1 MKRIAIW
8 GHSGGYGG
16 VERMIY
22 NFYKYMDKS
31 NIQYD
36 FLVPH
41 NYGKIA
47 FEDEILAMGGRV
59 FRILYSEGESL
70 IKSRKCWK
78 QYFKE
83 NPEVIGIH
91 LHTYFPYAF
100 PLKMAKKAGI
110 NIRIFHAHGSGE
122 KNENQ
127 SFISKI
133 KTKRVKKDID
143 KYPSKYAAC
152 GELAAK
158 SLFGEKDY
166 TWIKNGIEVSKF
178 AFDEGK
184 RAAIRSKYNIKDDDI
199 LVGQIGHLSNLK
211 QPLFTIEVV
220 EEALKKNNS
229 IKLFFIGDGPLYK
242 EVEKTIEEKGLNNNI
257 FLLGSMTDVSDYYQA
272 IDCLVLP
279 SLHEGFPVVLVEA
292 QTAGVRC
299 LISDNVTNQAIQTD
313 LCKMLDINDKDKWVD
328 SIIDLQPVSNR
339 EKYKDNILSKG
350 FDISDVVKEIEK
362 LYK

>member
-70 IKSRKCWK
+70 IKSRRTWK

-83 NPEVIGIH
+83 NPEVIGVH

-110 NIRIFHAHGSGE
+110 NIRIFHAHGSVE
-122 KNENQ
+122 EQ
-127 SFISKI
+127 SSQSIISKI
-133 KTKRVKKDID
+133 KTRIVKKEID
-143 KYPSKYAAC
+143 KYPTKYAAC

-158 SLFGEKDY
+158 SFFGEKDY
-166 TWIKNGIEVSKF
+166 IWIKNGIEISKF
-178 AFDEGK
+178 GFDEDK
-184 RAAIRSKYNIKDDDI
+184 RASIRSKYNIKDDDI
-199 LVGQIGHLSNLK
+199 VVGQIGHLSNVK

-220 EEALKKNNS
+220 EEALKKNNN
-229 IKLFFIGDGPLYK
+229 IKLLLVGDGPLAE
-242 EVEKTIEEKGLNNNI
+242 EVKKTIEEKKLNNNI
-257 FLLGSMTDVSDYYQA
+257 LLLGSMSDVSDIYQA
-272 IDCLVLP
+272 IDCLTLP
-279 SLHEGFPVVLVEA
+279 SLQEGFPVVLVEA

-299 LISDNVTNQAIQTD
+299 LVSNNVTEQVIQTD
-313 LCKMLDINDKDKWVD
+313 LCEMVDINSKEKWVE
-328 SIIDLQPVSNR
+328 SIVNCQPVDDR
-339 EKYKDNILSKG
+339 KKYQDNMLSKG
-350 FDISDVVKEIEK
+350 FDIADITKKIEE

>member
-31 NIQYD
+31 KIQYD

-41 NYGKIA
+41 DYGKIA

-70 IKSRKCWK
+70 IKSRRCWK
-78 QYFKE
+78 KYFKDH
-83 NPEVIGIH
+83 PEVVGIH

-110 NIRIFHAHGSGE
+110 DIRIFHAHGSGE
-122 KNENQ
+122 KNINQ
-127 SFISKI
+127 SMTSKI
-133 KTKRVKKDID
+133 KNRIVKNDVD
-143 KYPSKYAAC
+143 KFPSKYAAC

-158 SLFGEKDY
+158 SLFGEKEY
-166 TWIKNGIEVSKF
+166 TWIKNGIEISKF
-178 AFDEGK
+178 EFNKEK
-184 RAAIRSKYNIKDDDI
+184 RVSIRAKYNIKDDDI
-199 LVGQIGHLSNLK
+199 VVGQIGHLSNLK

-220 EEALKKNNS
+220 EEALKKNSN
-229 IKLFFIGDGPLYK
+229 IKLLFVGNGPLAD
-242 EVEKTIEEKGLNNNI
+242 EVTKTIKEKKLNNNI
-257 FLLGSMTDVSDYYQA
+257 LMLGSMTDVSDIYQA
-272 IDCLVLP
+272 IDCLALP

-292 QTAGVRC
+292 QTTGVRC
-299 LISDNVTNQAIQTD
+299 LVSDNVTKQVIQTD
-313 LCKMLDINDKDKWVD
+313 LCEMVDVNNKEKWVE
-328 SIIDLQPVSNR
+328 SIINYQPVNNR
-339 EKYKDNILSKG
+339 EQYKDIMLGKG
-350 FDISDVVKEIEK
+350 FDIADITKEIEK
-362 LYK
+362 LYT